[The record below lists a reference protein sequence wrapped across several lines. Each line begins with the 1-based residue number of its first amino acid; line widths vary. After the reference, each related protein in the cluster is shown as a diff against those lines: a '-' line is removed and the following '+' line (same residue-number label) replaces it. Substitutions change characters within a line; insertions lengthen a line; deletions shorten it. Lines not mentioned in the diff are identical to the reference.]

1 LLNLCIRKP
10 FVTELQS
17 REGRAICLEAHPNS
31 TNGYYTRDLLPLV
44 GPLEDLKVLRA
55 REGGFRLRML
65 LYGKKTSLELSE
77 AVLALWLS
85 G

>member
-1 LLNLCIRKP
+1 
-10 FVTELQS
+10 
-17 REGRAICLEAHPNS
+17 
-31 TNGYYTRDLLPLV
+31 V